1 MSGVNKCDKKMGS
14 LLYNVATTLPSA
26 ISIGSHKELLVTS
39 IASNK
44 IMNVH
49 RYTLAIDFLKIN
61 KEREDMKQ
69 LTEEFNKAIGLGIE
83 VTDEDVQ
90 KNINDILETNK
101 EEVDRDRYTINLT
114 KYLKLVRETL
124 PFAEAGVIN
133 KTF

>member
-1 MSGVNKCDKKMGS
+1 
-14 LLYNVATTLPSA
+14 
-26 ISIGSHKELLVTS
+26 
-39 IASNK
+39 
-44 IMNVH
+44 MNVH